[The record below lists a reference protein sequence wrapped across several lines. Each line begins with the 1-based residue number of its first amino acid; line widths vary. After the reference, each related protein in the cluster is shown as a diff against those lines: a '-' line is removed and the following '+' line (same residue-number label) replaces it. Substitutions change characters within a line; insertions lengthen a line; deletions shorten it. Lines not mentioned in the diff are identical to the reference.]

1 MEVPLVDLKR
11 QYSNI
16 KNEIDEAVHTV
27 LDSGS
32 FILGPNVAAL
42 EEEVASY
49 CGTRFAVGVASGT
62 DALELS
68 LRALNIGQGD
78 EVITSPFTFIATTE
92 AICRVGARP
101 VFADIKPGCFTIDP
115 KEVEDKITDRT
126 RAVIPVHL
134 YGQACDM
141 DAILELADR
150 YNLKIIEDCAQA
162 MGSEYNGRK
171 VGSIGS
177 IGCFSFFPTK
187 NLGAYGD
194 GGIVVTNNQEFAE
207 RIKMLRHH
215 GSKDKYHHVMQG
227 LNSRLDEL
235 QAAILRVKLKY
246 LDGWNKAR
254 RVNARL
260 YNNLLNTR
268 KLNNELILP
277 KELPGNKHI
286 YHLYVVRTR
295 LRDKL
300 RQWLRD
306 KGISTLIHYP
316 LSLHLQEVYRDLGYK
331 EGDFSNSELA
341 SKEVLSLPMHPEL
354 TDKEIAYV
362 ADSIIDFFKNI
373 L

>member
-16 KNEIDEAVHTV
+16 KNEIGEAVQAV

-235 QAAILRVKLKY
+235 QAAILRVK
-246 LDGWNKAR
+246 
-254 RVNARL
+254 RL
-260 YNNLLNTR
+260 
-268 KLNNELILP
+268 E
-277 KELPGNKHI
+277 
-286 YHLYVVRTR
+286 
-295 LRDKL
+295 
-300 RQWLRD
+300 
-306 KGISTLIHYP
+306 
-316 LSLHLQEVYRDLGYK
+316 
-331 EGDFSNSELA
+331 
-341 SKEVLSLPMHPEL
+341 
-354 TDKEIAYV
+354 
-362 ADSIIDFFKNI
+362 
-373 L
+373 